1 MKYNTPKI
9 QITPKSPK
17 GSKKILTIIGPT
29 NTGKPAP
36 KFKIER
42 VAPLSFFTNEGIKA
56 VKGTYAAIRYPK
68 QHQQL

>member
-9 QITPKSPK
+9 QITPKSPN

-42 VAPLSFFTNEGIKA
+42 IAPYLSSLMKEL
-56 VKGTYAAIRYPK
+56 K
-68 QHQQL
+68 QLKVHMLR